1 MWLLPFC
8 QVSVSYHIPKQITCQ
23 SKSYRS
29 TIFLLFFN
37 RTFLNLLNSPQ
48 WCDIITAAF
57 SLGVCFMNLHLLKRI
72 AAVGLIAIIV
82 CAVVNIIVTIVGKN
96 NSVTAMPLGYKL
108 LIEICC
114 WSAIIIVGSII
125 YFVLKKHAKT

>member
-1 MWLLPFC
+1 
-8 QVSVSYHIPKQITCQ
+8 
-23 SKSYRS
+23 
-29 TIFLLFFN
+29 
-37 RTFLNLLNSPQ
+37 
-48 WCDIITAAF
+48 
-57 SLGVCFMNLHLLKRI
+57 MNLHLLKRI